1 MALTTTGIDHV
12 NLQVNDLEESIKFWQ
27 CLLSF
32 KVLESIPNQ
41 DGAIIGT
48 KEAKLALYENA
59 NLGKVEKIGFSH
71 LCFHVSDFDSA
82 TSLCEELCIPI
93 LYEGI
98 VSWPQSRSLYIQD
111 PNGYEIELTDTWGDA
126 LG

>member
-59 NLGKVEKIGFSH
+59 SKPRYAH
-71 LCFHVSDFDSA
+71 LFCSVM
-82 TSLCEELCIPI
+82 
-93 LYEGI
+93 
-98 VSWPQSRSLYIQD
+98 
-111 PNGYEIELTDTWGDA
+111 
-126 LG
+126 